1 MGLVLLPFGLVFIA
15 GFIFLY
21 TYIPYGVIKLDIK
34 AKFKVVLLAFYLLL
48 ALTIE
53 YVHFYP
59 SLFLAP
65 LVILT
70 ALLFR
75 ERKYFQNLAN
85 KAIIKRISI
94 AFLFFLLYFWGLEVP
109 QRIIVNLLPVK
120 LEIVND
126 DFEYIENPDQNFSAF
141 IDSNLDFEEVKTK
154 KFLNFTYSKM
164 NIYACDDFECKGN
177 KKYVGFYW
185 EPWSYAST
193 LGCINGVSRSCNRSI
208 NRNKRGRDY
217 LMSFI
222 ENRQIK

>member
-48 ALTIE
+48 ALMIE

-126 DFEYIENPDQNFSAF
+126 DFEYIENP
-141 IDSNLDFEEVKTK
+141 EK
-154 KFLNFTYSKM
+154 KFGEKD
-164 NIYACDDFECKGN
+164 NIYFEYEKE
-177 KKYVGFYW
+177 KKI
-185 EPWSYAST
+185 S
-193 LGCINGVSRSCNRSI
+193 
-208 NRNKRGRDY
+208 
-217 LMSFI
+217 
-222 ENRQIK
+222 

>member
-48 ALTIE
+48 ALMIE

-126 DFEYIENPDQNFSAF
+126 DFEYIENPEKNLERKIIYILNMKKKKNFLTLLTQKTIFMYA
-141 IDSNLDFEEVKTK
+141 IVLIVKEIK
-154 KFLNFTYSKM
+154 
-164 NIYACDDFECKGN
+164 
-177 KKYVGFYW
+177 
-185 EPWSYAST
+185 
-193 LGCINGVSRSCNRSI
+193 SI
-208 NRNKRGRDY
+208 
-217 LMSFI
+217 
-222 ENRQIK
+222 